1 MTELLIKRCAMF
13 SRFTMFVMIVISLC
27 WQCACAGRTI
37 TGDRNVAQADNS
49 QVRSMV
55 NIIED
60 INSNAPKSF
69 MANFVVEGRMAN
81 NKKFKSLGEVAY
93 SSELKKMKIAFLDS
107 VFRSP
112 VTIILQEDRS
122 LKFYLPVD
130 KKLYLDNADT
140 INLKNYVDV
149 RIDYGFLSSLA
160 SGRIPLIP
168 GYTVKQGISQQDAK
182 SDSAREYYII
192 LENSNQYETISMK
205 DNIPGKIM
213 LLNKAT
219 NDRMEF
225 YLENPVRDN
234 NVLYYK
240 SIRFISLQTGDRISV
255 MFNSL
260 KFNPRIN
267 AGKDLTLSVPKNTQ
281 VIRFQ

>member
-1 MTELLIKRCAMF
+1 MF
-13 SRFTMFVMIVISLC
+13 SRFTIFSILVISLC

-37 TGDRNVAQADNS
+37 SGDRDVAQADNT

-55 NIIED
+55 KKIED
-60 INSNAPKSF
+60 INSNSPKSF
-69 MANFVVEGRMAN
+69 TANFVVEGRMSN
-81 NKKFKSLGEVAY
+81 NKKFKSLGEVVF
-93 SSELKKMKIAFLDS
+93 SGELKKMKISFLDS

-112 VTIILQEDRS
+112 MTIILQDDRS

-140 INLKNYVDV
+140 INLKNYVDI

-160 SGRIPLIP
+160 SGRIPLIAD
-168 GYTVKQGISQQDAK
+168 YTVKQGVAQQDAK
-182 SDSAREYYII
+182 NDSAREYYLI

-205 DNIPGKIM
+205 DDIPGKIM
-213 LLNKAT
+213 LLNKT
-219 NDRMEF
+219 TKDRMEF
-225 YLENPVRDN
+225 YLESPVRIN

-240 SIRFISLQTGDRISV
+240 SIRFISLQSGDRISV

-260 KFNPRIN
+260 NFNPRIN
-267 AGKDLTLSVPKNTQ
+267 VGKDLTLTVPRDTQ